1 MMQIAI
7 LVYDGC
13 LGSEIFGFAD
23 TLGMADA
30 LQARGHSN
38 ALPSFEIRFVSND
51 GRSRTLAGGALQ
63 VSAAPPGNCDLLI
76 VPGMSFSD
84 REALVANV
92 MRMHDE
98 QKIIQKHWMRGGQVA
113 TICVGAFLAAAAGIT
128 SGRRVATGWPVAH
141 LLPTIDHSIT
151 VEANKLVVTD
161 GRLSTTGAITA
172 VYDLALDVVA
182 AKLGQDLATR
192 LRRILLLEPRRPG
205 QLAFAQAGEEK
216 VGLLTPVH
224 RAKKHLRD
232 NIKLPFDLSD
242 LATASGMSVRSLQRN
257 FKAQTGMTPLG
268 FQQQLR
274 IDRAKCLLESSKLS
288 VGQIADEVGYRDEAA
303 FRKLFRKTTDL
314 TPGDFRRRFSLLQ
327 T

>member
-7 LVYDGC
+7 LVYEGC
-13 LGSEIFGFAD
+13 LGSEIFAFAD

-30 LQARGHSN
+30 LQAGGRSN
-38 ALPSFEIRFVSND
+38 ALPSFDIRFVSID
-51 GRSRTLAGGALQ
+51 GRPRTLAGGASQ
-63 VSAAPPGNCDLLI
+63 VSAAPPGDCDLLI

-84 REALVANV
+84 REALVATV
-92 MRMHDE
+92 MSMHDE
-98 QKIIQKHWMRGGQVA
+98 QKIIHEHWKSGGQVA

-141 LLPTIDHSIT
+141 LLPTIDRSIT
-151 VEANKLVVTD
+151 VEANRLVVTD
-161 GRLSTTGAITA
+161 GQLRTTGAITA

-182 AKLGQDLATR
+182 TKFGQDLATR

-205 QLAFAQAGEEK
+205 QLIFALESEEK
-216 VGLLTPVH
+216 LGSLTPVH

-232 NIKLPFDLSD
+232 TIKLPFDLSD
-242 LATASGMSVRSLQRN
+242 VAAVSGMSVRSLQRN
-257 FKAQTGMTPLG
+257 FKSQTGMTPLG

-274 IDRAKCLLESSKLS
+274 IDRAKRLLESSKLS

-327 T
+327 S